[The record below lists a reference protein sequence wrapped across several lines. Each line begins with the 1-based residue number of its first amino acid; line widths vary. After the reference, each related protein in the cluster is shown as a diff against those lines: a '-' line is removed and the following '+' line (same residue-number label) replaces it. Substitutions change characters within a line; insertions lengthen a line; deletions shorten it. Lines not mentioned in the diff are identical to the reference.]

1 MSDSLKNLPI
11 QEGAVQRRSVL
22 KGTAGILASGMFPAV
37 HSQEKIVLR
46 YLGTA
51 VNQDRA
57 IADRFK
63 ADTGIE
69 IQYVAVTTD
78 EVSKRAVTAP
88 NSFDLID
95 EEYFSLK
102 KVVPTGNLKGIDTKR
117 IKNADK
123 ITTVFTKGEVGG
135 KKVGDQGTA
144 PLKVLYLEDE
154 KSKVFSKT
162 PTRFMSLIPTV
173 YNADTLGIRPDLIKR
188 PITSWAEL
196 LNPEFKGKA
205 SILNIPS
212 IGIMDAAMVVEA
224 KGIYKYPDKGN
235 MTKREID
242 LTIKTLIE
250 AKKAGQFRA
259 LWKDFNES
267 VNLMSSGEVVI
278 QSMWSPAVTAVRS
291 KGIDCTFQ
299 PLKEGYRA
307 WAAGFGM
314 PTTLSGRKLDGAYE
328 FINWFLDGWAG
339 AYLNRQ
345 GYYSAVLE
353 TAKSKMEAYEWAYWM
368 EGKAAT
374 QDIKSPKGDVL
385 AKTGSVRD
393 GGSYETRMGGISC
406 WNAVM
411 DENNYMVQKWNEF
424 VEA

>member
-1 MSDSLKNLPI
+1 MSEAPKTPALSRRRLLKVA
-11 QEGAVQRRSVL
+11 GAAATGMAGFPYVQ
-22 KGTAGILASGMFPAV
+22 A
-37 HSQEKIVLR
+37 QEKLTLR

-51 VNQDRA
+51 VNQDRK
-57 IADRFK
+57 IAEKFE
-63 ADTGIE
+63 ADTGIK

-78 EVSKRAVTAP
+78 DVTKKAVTAP

-95 EEYFSLK
+95 TEYFSLK
-102 KVVPTGNLKGIDTKR
+102 KIIPTGNLMGIDTKR

-123 ITTVFTKGEVGG
+123 ITPLFTQGMVGG

-144 PLKVLYLEDE
+144 PKKVMYLASPEA
-154 KSKVFSKT
+154 KTFSAT
-162 PTRFMSLIPTV
+162 PTQFMTLIPTV

-188 PITSWAEL
+188 PIDSWKEL

-224 KGIYKYPDKGN
+224 SGLHKYPDKGN
-235 MTKREID
+235 MSKAEID

-250 AKKAGQFRA
+250 AKKAGQFRS

-267 VNLMSSGEVVI
+267 VNLMASGEVVI
-278 QSMWSPAVTAVRS
+278 QSMWSPAVTAVRT
-291 KGIDCTFQ
+291 KGIACTYQ

-307 WAAGFGM
+307 WAAGFGV
-314 PTTLSGRKLDGAYE
+314 PRTLRGKKLDAAYE

-345 GYYSAVLE
+345 GYYSAVLD
-353 TAKSKMEAYEWAYWM
+353 TAKAKMEAYEWAYWM
-368 EGKAAT
+368 EGKAAEK
-374 QDIKSPKGDVL
+374 DILSPNGDKL
-385 AKTGSVRD
+385 AKAGEVRD
-393 GGSYETRMGGISC
+393 GGSYEARMGGIAC
-406 WNAVM
+406 WNAIM
-411 DENNYMVQKWNEF
+411 DENAYMVRKWNEF
-424 VEA
+424 VAA